1 MSNNSAPIIVMTG
14 ATSGIGR
21 LAALELAK
29 HGAHLVLIA
38 RSESTADDTR
48 NAISTIAPRA
58 EVDVHF
64 ADLARLD
71 TVASVGRTIAAR
83 YDRIDVLI
91 NNAGIHAFAPRT
103 TIDGFDEMMAV
114 NYLAPWLLTDIL
126 RETMIRSAPSRIVT
140 TASEASRRHGQMELT
155 GDLFT
160 PKPFSRLGSS
170 PIYGRTKLLDIMFSI
185 ELARQ
190 LKGTGVAV
198 NCLDPGFNVTGLGR
212 ELSFAPMLERIL
224 KTFGIGD
231 PRRGADIILRL
242 VMDTEFATTTGGY
255 FSVKGAKILKP
266 VSPADDQNARL
277 TLWGITQSVLGS
289 RRRSSVAGLDQDDV
303 ERA

>member
-21 LAALELAK
+21 LAALEMAER
-29 HGAHLVLIA
+29 GAHLVLIA
-38 RSESTADDTR
+38 RSETAADATR
-48 NAISTIAPRA
+48 KAIATIAPQA

-64 ADLARLD
+64 ADLTRLD

-83 YDRIDVLI
+83 YERIDVLI

-103 TIDGFDEMMAV
+103 TIDGYDEMMAV
-114 NYLAPWLLTDIL
+114 NYLSPWLLTNIL

-140 TASEASRRHGQMELT
+140 TASEASRRHGQLELT
-155 GDLFT
+155 SDLFA

-170 PIYGRTKLLDIMFSI
+170 PVYGRTKLLDIMFSL

-190 LKGTGVAV
+190 LKGTGVVV

-224 KTFGIGD
+224 TGLGIGD
-231 PRRGADIILRL
+231 PRRGADIIVRL
-242 VMDTEFATTTGGY
+242 AVELEFGITSGGY
-255 FSVKGAKILKP
+255 FSVKKARALKP
-266 VSPADDQNARL
+266 VPPADGENARL
-277 TLWGITQSVLGS
+277 ALWGITKAVLGGKG
-289 RRRSSVAGLDQDDV
+289 RFPELQ
-303 ERA
+303 